1 MVYERHKDAPPIA
14 RNASPVAGNIVW
26 ARQLLRRIEAPMV
39 RFKQSAQLMSTC
51 ASRSNEWPASGAHSA
66 RPEPCGLADADG
78 AFSHRARARRKESKK
93 IVKTYNR
100 CVAIPRG
107 PDGMP
112 SQHRPAAS
120 PRLLGFGW
128 RAAFAPPPAPPDHH
142 PQIAPLLTMWRVACA
157 HPCRPHMLRRIA
169 RTIVEFETLW
179 HLAWQKSIDASK
191 AGLQAT
197 LLIRHPKSNAYL
209 VNFDREILLLIR
221 ETRCLLRL
229 GVPIPDSARLVL
241 MQVRTRSSTRSAHP
255 CSRGRWSCER
265 AWARIHSV
273 ACGSRPWVCAR
284 ASAVHACA
292 APSHATALTLA
303 CSRRRFRLSRSWA
316 GAQVQVVLQ
325 PAHVRPRAVRRDPR
339 TRDAGARAS
348 AAPPPTRL

>member
-1 MVYERHKDAPPIA
+1 MLTRYQDVLSRDSLKSDLEAKLTVIFHNYGIDLETSQMVYERHKDAPPIA

-128 RAAFAPPPAPPDHH
+128 RAAFAPPPPTTTP
-142 PQIAPLLTMWRVACA
+142 R
-157 HPCRPHMLRRIA
+157 
-169 RTIVEFETLW
+169 
-179 HLAWQKSIDASK
+179 S
-191 AGLQAT
+191 
-197 LLIRHPKSNAYL
+197 
-209 VNFDREILLLIR
+209 
-221 ETRCLLRL
+221 RL
-229 GVPIPDSARLVL
+229 
-241 MQVRTRSSTRSAHP
+241 
-255 CSRGRWSCER
+255 
-265 AWARIHSV
+265 
-273 ACGSRPWVCAR
+273 
-284 ASAVHACA
+284 
-292 APSHATALTLA
+292 
-303 CSRRRFRLSRSWA
+303 F
-316 GAQVQVVLQ
+316 
-325 PAHVRPRAVRRDPR
+325 
-339 TRDAGARAS
+339 
-348 AAPPPTRL
+348 